1 MVLPGKIDN
10 GDMLLSDLIKVYDN
24 VLPTSACLSLTNF
37 FDKQEKVSR
46 KSSIASFTEINLNNL
61 PSAKNYLN
69 ELVKLQ
75 ISLFKQYE
83 SELPEK
89 FKLPPLKLFEE
100 FRLKC
105 YNKNDIFDWH
115 CDVAD
120 ITSAKRY
127 LAFLWYLSDVED
139 NSGKTTFFNNLKIK
153 PKQGSVVVFPPMWM
167 FPHKGDLVTSKKYIM
182 SSYCN
187 F

>member
-1 MVLPGKIDN
+1 MVQLGKINN

-24 VLPTSACLSLTNF
+24 VLPVQACNTLITF
-37 FDKQEKVSR
+37 FDNQEKIVR
-46 KSSIASFTEINLNNL
+46 KSDIASFTELNLNNN
-61 PSAKNYLN
+61 PSAKKMLN

-75 ISLFKQYE
+75 TAVFMQYE
-83 SELPEK
+83 SELPTK
-89 FKLPPLKLFEE
+89 FKIPSLKLFEE
-100 FRLKC
+100 FRVKC

-120 ITSAKRY
+120 NNSSKRY
-127 LAFLWYLSDVED
+127 LAFLWYLNDVED
-139 NSGKTTFFNNLKIK
+139 NSGKTIFFNDVKIV

-182 SSYCN
+182 SSYCHY
-187 F
+187 